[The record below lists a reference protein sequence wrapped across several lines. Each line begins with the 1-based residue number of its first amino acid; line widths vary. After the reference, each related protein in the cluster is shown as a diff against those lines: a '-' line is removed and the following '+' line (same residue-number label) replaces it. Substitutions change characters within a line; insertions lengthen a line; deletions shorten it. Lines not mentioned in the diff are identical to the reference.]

1 MQNEPAGEGRALI
14 PWSEPGLGDR
24 APANHSDMPSV
35 QRPLGSRSA
44 PRPLVPFLAQMLAAR
59 LGTPDQARRRQAP
72 AGRAARLY
80 DGVERLTPGRP
91 ARGAF
96 DVRL

>member
-14 PWSEPGLGDR
+14 LWSEPGGNDC
-24 APANHSDMPSV
+24 ASANHPGHPSV

-44 PRPLVPFLAQMLAAR
+44 PRPLVPFLTQMLAAR

-72 AGRAARLY
+72 AGRATRLY
-80 DGVERLTPGRP
+80 DGAERLTPTLP
-91 ARGAF
+91 TRGGL
-96 DVRL
+96 DITL